1 MYCRLQYER
10 NSCTSRISHYDHVE
24 IIGPPQKKKFESAG
38 QIETADELDH
48 RLSRAHDLRTT
59 PYLNNMMAGS
69 TCNRRRNR
77 SMRSFLFKPKKRFPL
92 PIFFEKKKHRN
103 IQGWLWNWRTRCHWT
118 GSLADCA
125 LEMHVDLHIL
135 PKATHVGAASCRYG

>member
-24 IIGPPQKKKFESAG
+24 IIGPPKKKKFESAG

-92 PIFFEKKKHRN
+92 PIFFEKKSIETYK
-103 IQGWLWNWRTRCHWT
+103 GDCGTEELDATRLGPLT
-118 GSLADCA
+118 DCS
-125 LEMHVDLHIL
+125 LEMHVDLHIS

>member
-1 MYCRLQYER
+1 MIMLRLLDP
-10 NSCTSRISHYDHVE
+10 H
-24 IIGPPQKKKFESAG
+24 KKESFESTG
-38 QIETADELDH
+38 QIQTAELDH
-48 RLSRAHDLRTT
+48 ILSRAHDLRTT

-92 PIFFEKKKHRN
+92 PIFFEKKSIETYK
-103 IQGWLWNWRTRCHWT
+103 GDCGTEELDATRLGHLT
-118 GSLADCA
+118 DCS

-135 PKATHVGAASCRYG
+135 PKATHVGAAPCRYG